1 MNTSNTKEII
11 LSVFSVAIKV
21 VVIIIAAMF
30 IYKYAL
36 IGYDYGYR
44 IFGEKPVSRG
54 DGRKVTVNISSSMG
68 VSDIGELLE
77 SKGLI
82 RDAKLFLIQERLSEN
97 HGKIEPGT
105 YELST
110 AMTAEQMIAIMASAT
125 DDSLLDDEE
134 KEDLPIG
141 ENGLLLDEG
150 EMADDIQSDS
160 EPNPEAAVEGNE
172 SVGEETE

>member
-1 MNTSNTKEII
+1 MK
-11 LSVFSVAIKV
+11 
-21 VVIIIAAMF
+21 
-30 IYKYAL
+30 
-36 IGYDYGYR
+36 
-44 IFGEKPVSRG
+44 
-54 DGRKVTVNISSSMG
+54 
-68 VSDIGELLE
+68 
-77 SKGLI
+77 
-82 RDAKLFLIQERLSEN
+82 N